1 MILKFLATLSVAAV
15 GGCCFFLLNT
25 PLPWMLGALTF
36 TLFGAV
42 THGKTCVPKQ
52 ARSFC
57 SPVLGV
63 LIGSRFSV
71 EIVHQLGDWFS
82 ALMLMIVFVAI
93 SSLMGFLFFHKISK
107 QDPVTAFCSAVP
119 AGISELMMVGPELG
133 AKMNV
138 VILSHLAR
146 IVVVVFAIPIAF
158 WFFLGVEAQRKPM
171 SLQWFSLSW
180 GEGMVLILCGAL
192 GLLLGRRLRLPAAPL
207 TGPLLLSAIAH
218 IFGFSQSA
226 PPFLL
231 VIIIQI
237 VVGAAIGSRFVNVN
251 GKETKKHLFLGTI
264 WSAVSLVLALVFAI
278 FASWFIGYDLR
289 VLLLGMAPGGVQEMT
304 IIALS
309 LGFEVAFISLLHI
322 SRISLVL
329 GVGVPMMF
337 RLYGSK

>member
-158 WFFLGVEAQRKPM
+158 WFFFGVEAQRKPI

-337 RLYGSK
+337 KLYGSK